1 MALVYEKVKKED
13 WELYNSFLPNIETA
27 DNYTRWVVDRD
38 NNIYFFWVGGDYRDS
53 SDIYFMSWN
62 NIKIYVCTES
72 HSIVGGGTYMWINRI
87 LIYKMLDSESEIV
100 EEIVDTIKAA
110 LQIQYENPI
119 KFQKIVKPTFE
130 EER

>member
-1 MALVYEKVKKED
+1 MALVYEDVKKED
-13 WELYNSFLPNIETA
+13 WDLYNSFVPSKKAN
-27 DNYTRWVVDRD
+27 DCSMWVVDREK
-38 NNIYFFWVGGDYRDS
+38 
-53 SDIYFMSWN
+53 
-62 NIKIYVCTES
+62 KIYVYTES